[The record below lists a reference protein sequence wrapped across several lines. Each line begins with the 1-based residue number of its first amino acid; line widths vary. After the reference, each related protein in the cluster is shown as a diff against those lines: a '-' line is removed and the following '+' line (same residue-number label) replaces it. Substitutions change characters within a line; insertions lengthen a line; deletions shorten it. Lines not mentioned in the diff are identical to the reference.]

1 VRPIVTPEEM
11 RRFDADAPVPQSV
24 LIERAGAAVARQAL
38 TMLGGTYGRR
48 VIVIAG
54 HGTNGLDGRVAARRL
69 EARGVHVTVL
79 DAREVEGRRLPD
91 TDLVIDAAYGTGFRG
106 TWHSPD
112 PGTALVLAVDLPSGV
127 DAATG
132 QAGPG
137 VRPAHSTVTFAA
149 LKPGVVFGVGGRL
162 AGTVHIAEI
171 GLPTPGVRTNLVDD
185 SDVARWCPARG
196 VDSHKWRHAVRVV
209 AGSAGMLGA
218 AHLTAM
224 AAQRGGAGMV
234 HLSSPGVVHDPA
246 RPLEV
251 VGVAVGAV
259 AWSDEIVDGL
269 DRFGALVVGPGL
281 GRADDVM
288 RETRRLTM
296 AASVPT
302 VIDGDG
308 LFALAWHA
316 EGARH
321 LLRQRSAPTVLTPH
335 DGEVALLTG
344 ERPGHDR
351 VAAARRLAHD
361 MAAVVLLKGPVTVIA
376 DPSGEVLVVD
386 TGDQRLATAGT
397 GDVLAGLVA
406 AMLSRGVAPLQAA
419 ASAAWIHGR
428 AAHLAPP
435 AGFVAGDL
443 LGLIPQVSSAV
454 EGHHGR

>member
-1 VRPIVTPEEM
+1 MTPEEM
-11 RRFDADAPVPQSV
+11 RRFDAESPVSRAV

-69 EARGVHVTVL
+69 EARGAQVTAF
-79 DAREVEGRRLPD
+79 DASEVEGRRLPD
-91 TDLVIDAAYGTGFRG
+91 ADLVIDAAYGTGFRG
-106 TWHSPD
+106 TWRSPD
-112 PGTALVLAVDLPSGV
+112 PGAALVLAVDVPSGV
-127 DAATG
+127 DASTG
-132 QAGPG
+132 QAGPD

-149 LKPGVVFGVGGRL
+149 LKPGVVFGVGAQL
-162 AGTVHIAEI
+162 AGTIHIADI
-171 GLPTPGVRTNLVDD
+171 GLPTPGVRTHVVDG
-185 SDVARWCPARG
+185 SDVAQWCPARA

-209 AGSAGMLGA
+209 AGSAGMVGA

-224 AAQRGGAGMV
+224 AALRGGAGMV

-246 RPLEV
+246 RPLEI

-288 RETRRLTM
+288 RETRRLAV

-321 LLRQRSAPTVLTPH
+321 LLRQRTAPTVLTPH

-344 ERPGHDR
+344 ERPGPDR
-351 VAAARRLAHD
+351 VGSARRLAHD
-361 MAAVVLLKGPVTVIA
+361 LSAVVLLKGPVTVIA
-376 DPSGEVLVVD
+376 DPSGEVLVVN

-406 AMLSRGVAPLQAA
+406 AMLCRAVPPLQAA

-428 AAHLAPP
+428 AVQLAPR

-443 LGLIPQVSSAV
+443 LGLIPHVTSAV
-454 EGHHGR
+454 EGDHER